1 MIKMIAAV
9 ADNGVIGLKGK
20 IPWDLPED
28 RRVFKELTMGNTLI
42 IGRTTYESIGKPL
55 PGRETIVVTSNPDYL
70 ISHGNITH
78 DAKQNERIVE
88 TEAHIALVKTP
99 AEGTLISA
107 RDIGRA
113 LCVVADRDCF
123 FCGGERIYAEGLKYT
138 EVLYLTR
145 VELTVDGDRFFPA
158 DFEKDFHLI
167 NRERLSANCTLMT
180 YVR

>member
-9 ADNGVIGLKGK
+9 AEGGVIGRDGG

-28 RRVFKELTMGNTLI
+28 RRIFKELTMGNTLI
-42 IGRTTYESIGKPL
+42 MGRVTYESIGRPL
-55 PGRETIVVTSNPDYL
+55 PGRNTIVVTSDPDYPVPHT
-70 ISHGNITH
+70 S
-78 DAKQNERIVE
+78 
-88 TEAHIALVKTP
+88 
-99 AEGTLISA
+99 
-107 RDIGRA
+107 DIGRA
-113 LCVVADRDCF
+113 LCIAADSDCF

-145 VELTVDGDRFFPA
+145 VELAVEGDRFFPA

-167 NRERLSANCTLMT
+167 SRERLSANCTLMT